1 MIFPFDLSLGSSS
14 QSLNWLAVLA
24 ECTIKGVAV
33 LALAGL
39 LSVALRRV
47 SAAFRHAVWAG
58 ALVALV
64 ALPVF
69 SGLLPGWNV
78 GLLPSI
84 SPLGVPGLEG
94 ERSQDFVA
102 ADLSEP
108 SPAGGQ
114 LGSVAQAPAT
124 PKGFAPL
131 LPMTGKREQLVSDQG
146 PSRLWTWSTWSLL
159 IWGAG
164 ALFLLASRG
173 IGLLQVWRIKGRAK
187 RIREPSWRALVAQL
201 AAELGLG
208 RRVTLLAS
216 DRSISPMSWGVWRP
230 VILLPAAR
238 EEWSDPCRRV
248 VLLHELAH
256 IKRLDYVSQMLAQLA
271 RALYWF
277 NPLVWLACRQLRIER
292 EQACDDQV
300 LAAGTK
306 PSDYSTHLLEIARS
320 IQLPRW
326 GWQIAVAMARHS
338 QIEGRLL
345 AILDSRRSHGALSR
359 RAQGLILLTVC
370 LVVLP
375 LATIGFTSGSTA
387 AIRSTEAP
395 PPPTPA
401 ATKESGPAS
410 AEGDQDKPIA
420 GMVLRQVEEGG
431 RVGEWGALSPN
442 GHYLSLGYP
451 FNRTGCRLRRW
462 ITLVLARTIRGPW
475 ASSRPG
481 SAPMRTVLDYLEWL

>member
-1 MIFPFDLSLGSSS
+1 MQNFFDGSAAQVVNALLDRSPVSLSEEDLERMSIRLIEKARKEGRLTMIFPFDLSTRTP
-14 QSLNWLAVLA
+14 N
-24 ECTIKGVAV
+24 
-33 LALAGL
+33 
-39 LSVALRRV
+39 
-47 SAAFRHAVWAG
+47 H
-58 ALVALV
+58 
-64 ALPVF
+64 
-69 SGLLPGWNV
+69 
-78 GLLPSI
+78 
-84 SPLGVPGLEG
+84 LGVPGLEG

-442 GHYLSLGYP
+442 GHYLSPGYP
-451 FNRTGCRLRRW
+451 FNRTHPGLQFS
-462 ITLVLARTIRGPW
+462 RGG
-475 ASSRPG
+475 SLEGDPG
-481 SAPMRTVLDYLEWL
+481 SAGARAPRAAWATPPGAAWWR